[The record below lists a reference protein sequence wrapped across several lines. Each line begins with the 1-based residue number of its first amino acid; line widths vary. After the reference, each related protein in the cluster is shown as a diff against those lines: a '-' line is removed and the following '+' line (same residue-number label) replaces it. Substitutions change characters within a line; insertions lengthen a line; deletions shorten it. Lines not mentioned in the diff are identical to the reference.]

1 MAFACRAQLFRFA
14 VVMLSLLA
22 ALFPSACCH
31 HPFCLP
37 PSSLFGLP
45 LSTFLLPRHYTSGSP
60 LSCFPC
66 LPLSSLPLAAV
77 MPRFPVCR
85 HHVFPVGV
93 RRLYLAARTRP
104 GGRGVSLRCRCG
116 HKYLVLNR
124 GMNLAS
130 CAAGINQ
137 HYYLRENNL
146 YNIRSISCVVCRCRS
161 DGPSQERGAG
171 ACGRYRDAVGDHRR
185 RLSRPQVHRQTS
197 RRHRLLGPLP
207 DQSGET
213 LLDARR

>member
-1 MAFACRAQLFRFA
+1 MSNFWGAVQSFFLFFII
-14 VVMLSLLA
+14 
-22 ALFPSACCH
+22 PSA
-31 HPFCLP
+31 
-37 PSSLFGLP
+37 
-45 LSTFLLPRHYTSGSP
+45 
-60 LSCFPC
+60 
-66 LPLSSLPLAAV
+66 
-77 MPRFPVCR
+77 
-85 HHVFPVGV
+85 
-93 RRLYLAARTRP
+93 
-104 GGRGVSLRCRCG
+104 CRCG

-185 RLSRPQVHRQTS
+185 RLSRPQVHHQTS
-197 RRHRLLGPLP
+197 RRHRLLGPLS

-213 LLDARR
+213 LLDARRQFAGARRSGRLRRQPDERHAA